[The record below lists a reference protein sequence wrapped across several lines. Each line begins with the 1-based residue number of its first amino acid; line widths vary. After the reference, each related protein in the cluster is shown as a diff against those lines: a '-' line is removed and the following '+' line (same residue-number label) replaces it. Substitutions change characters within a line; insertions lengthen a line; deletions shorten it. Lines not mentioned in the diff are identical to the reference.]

1 MKGVVQNMGNI
12 ANAKMWIKNS
22 YLWGLLKKGKN
33 KWKHYQS
40 RISPK
45 GLDALRL
52 LYAQYYEECKV
63 NDNMI
68 LYEAYA
74 GRGIICSP
82 YAIFKMFRKRP
93 DFAKFTH
100 IWVVETEQQQ
110 QELKESCNDSNV
122 EFVVRDTPLYCRYL
136 CTAKFLINNL
146 SFPTYYTKKNK
157 QIYINTWHGIPLKT
171 LGFDIPEG
179 RITGLNTIRNFLCVD
194 VFLSPNHFMTERF
207 REAFLLEGISEGR
220 VMESGMPRNDN
231 LFHTCKNNIIET
243 LRKAGVKLDEKK
255 KIILYAPTWK
265 GEKYSSPDTSTELY
279 FRLMEELEKHIDMQ
293 EYQILVKPHQIVYKH
308 IVKKGE
314 KLTDKFI
321 PATVDTNEV
330 LSIVDVLISDYSSI
344 YFDYLAS
351 RKPILFYIPDLRD
364 YQKQRGLYFGIDKLP
379 GPVAENLQEL
389 GGLLEDIP
397 TATEPFK
404 EKYEQERQ
412 WACGNDDG
420 TVCNRVIEELIV
432 RTNTEKLLSFHTNK
446 KTKILAYSGDLQPG
460 EVRNKLKKWIA
471 VVDYDK
477 YDVTLLVPHT
487 ATEPVLNWIKEVDQ
501 RVRVL
506 RRTGKMAVTKEQY
519 KLADIIEK
527 KNIANSALDAER
539 RRELVKICQTE
550 VIRTVGMAKFD
561 YAVDFSEGSIFYQ
574 NLFYSMEHTKM
585 ITIQQLENL

>member
-1 MKGVVQNMGNI
+1 MKGVVQNMGNRT
-12 ANAKMWIKNS
+12 NVKTWIKNS
-22 YLWGLLKKGKN
+22 YLWNLLRKGKD

-45 GLDALRL
+45 GLDALRV
-52 LYAQYYEECKV
+52 LYAQYYQECNV
-63 NDNMI
+63 DENMI

-74 GRGIICSP
+74 GRGMICSP
-82 YAIFKMFRKRP
+82 YAIFKMFGQCS
-93 DFAKFTH
+93 DFTGFTH
-100 IWVVETEQQQ
+100 IWVVESEQQQ
-110 QELKESCNDSNV
+110 QELKANCNNPNV

-171 LGFDIPEG
+171 IGFDIPEG
-179 RITGLNTIRNFLCVD
+179 RITGLNTIRNFLSVD
-194 VFLSPNHFMTERF
+194 VFLSPNSFMTERF
-207 REAFLLEGISEGR
+207 QKAFLLEGISEGR

-231 LFHTCKNNIIET
+231 LFHTCKSEIIKT

-279 FRLMEELEKHIDMQ
+279 FQLMEELEKHIDTQ

-308 IVKKGE
+308 IVEKGE
-314 KLTDKFI
+314 QLTNKFI

-330 LSIVDVLISDYSSI
+330 LSIVDILISDYSSI
-344 YFDYLAS
+344 YFDYLATG
-351 RKPILFYIPDLRD
+351 KPILFYIPDLQD

-379 GPVAENLQEL
+379 GPIAVDLEEL

-397 TATEPFK
+397 SATEHFK

-412 WACGNDDG
+412 WACGYDDG
-420 TVCNRVIEELIV
+420 MVCNRVIEELIV
-432 RTNTEKLLSFHTNK
+432 HTNIEKLLSFHANK

-460 EVRNKLKKWIA
+460 EVRNRLEKWIA
-471 VVDYDK
+471 TVDYDK

-487 ATEPVLNWIKEVDQ
+487 ATESVLNWIKEVDQ

-519 KLADIIEK
+519 KAADIIEK
-527 KNIANSALDAER
+527 KSIANVAWNAEKR
-539 RRELVKICQTE
+539 KELINLCQTE
-550 VIRTVGMAKFD
+550 VVRIVGMARFD
-561 YAVDFSEGSIFYQ
+561 YAVDFSGKSVFFQ

-585 ITIQQLENL
+585 ITIQELEKL

>member
-1 MKGVVQNMGNI
+1 MKGVVQNMGNRT
-12 ANAKMWIKNS
+12 NAKTWIKNS
-22 YLWGLLKKGKN
+22 YLWNLLKRGKN

-45 GLDALRL
+45 GLDALRV
-52 LYAQYYEECKV
+52 LYAQYYQECNV
-63 NDNMI
+63 DENMI

-74 GRGIICSP
+74 GRGMICSP
-82 YAIFKMFRKRP
+82 YSIFKMFGQRA
-93 DFAKFTH
+93 DFTRFTH
-100 IWVVETEQQQ
+100 IWVVESEQQQ
-110 QELKESCNDSNV
+110 QELKASCNNCNV

-171 LGFDIPEG
+171 IGFDIPEG
-179 RITGLNTIRNFLCVD
+179 RITGLNTIRNFLSVD
-194 VFLSPNHFMTERF
+194 VFLSPNNFMTERF
-207 REAFLLEGISEGR
+207 KKAFLLEGISEGK

-231 LFHTCKNNIIET
+231 LFHTCKSEIVET

-279 FRLMEELEKHIDMQ
+279 FELMEELEKHIDTQ

-308 IVKKGE
+308 ILEKGE
-314 KLTDKFI
+314 QLTDKFI

-330 LSIVDVLISDYSSI
+330 LSIVDILISDYSSI

-351 RKPILFYIPDLRD
+351 RKPILFYIPDLQD

-379 GPVAENLQEL
+379 GPIAENLQEL
-389 GGLLEDIP
+389 GVLLEDIP
-397 TATEPFK
+397 AVTEHFK
-404 EKYEQERQ
+404 EQYEQERQ
-412 WACGNDDG
+412 WACGYDDG
-420 TVCNRVIEELIV
+420 KVCNRVIEELIV
-432 RTNTEKLLSFHTNK
+432 CTNTEKLLSFHADK

-460 EVRNKLKKWIA
+460 KVRNRLEEWIA
-471 VVDYDK
+471 TVNYDK

-487 ATEPVLNWIKEVDQ
+487 ATESVLNWIKEVDQ
-501 RVRVL
+501 SVRVL
-506 RRTGKMAVTKEQY
+506 RCTGKMAVRKEQY
-519 KLADIIEK
+519 KAADIIEK
-527 KNIANSALDAER
+527 KSIENGVWNDEK
-539 RRELVKICQTE
+539 RRELIKLCQTE
-550 VIRTVGMAKFD
+550 VVRMVGMARFD
-561 YAVDFSEGSIFYQ
+561 YAVDFSGKSTFFQ

-585 ITIQQLENL
+585 ITIQELEKL